1 MLFSIVIPV
10 YNVEKY
16 LDECMQSILQQLLNK
31 NPQKRGMEYL
41 VKIVL
46 LSRCKYLV
54 SSITMGS
61 IAAYSMNGGKYEDE
75 MIFDK
80 GVYQ

>member
-1 MLFSIVIPV
+1 M
-10 YNVEKY
+10 
-16 LDECMQSILQQLLNK
+16 D
-31 NPQKRGMEYL
+31 YL

-54 SSITMGS
+54 SSITMVA
-61 IAAYSMNGGKYEDE
+61 IAAYSMNGGKYEYE